1 MNLKKVNAKNRT
13 CYYLDDIMEV
23 DESIKVD
30 RILLYE
36 KSYENILVYNIL
48 YKRFMDAKPLHIRF
62 NKLDGITNIYYGI
75 RYLELSNSSNLYNKV
90 YYTKYKAIFDRINYL
105 ISEKSG
111 IADSINHNQE
121 SELIHVIFYL

>member
-1 MNLKKVNAKNRT
+1 
-13 CYYLDDIMEV
+13 MEV
-23 DESIKVD
+23 DEYIKVD

-48 YKRFMDAKPLHIRF
+48 YKKFMDAKPLHIRF

-90 YYTKYKAIFDRINYL
+90 YYTKYKAIF
-105 ISEKSG
+105 SEKSG